1 MTLHIEFHYFEGCPH
16 AEPAQTLLREVT
28 EALCPSAQVAEVK
41 VTSLEQAQAVGFLG
55 SPSIR
60 VAGRDV
66 EGLPEPIE
74 ASMSCRVYGESG
86 VPPRWMIEA
95 AILRALAPRSYL
107 FLCVANSARSQ
118 MAEGIARS
126 LAPAKVTVASAG
138 SEPTSVRPEAIEVLS
153 EQGIDISGHR
163 SKSVDDI
170 KPEGVE
176 AVVTL
181 CAEEVCPV
189 FLGKAHR
196 VHWGLPDPAAVEGD
210 QEVQLAAF
218 RQVRDELRHRLS
230 LLLGADDEAH
240 HQ

>member
-1 MTLHIEFHYFEGCPH
+1 MTLHIEFLYFESCPH
-16 AEPAQTLLREVT
+16 AEPARTLLREVI
-28 EALCPSAQVAEVK
+28 EALCPSAQVVEVN
-41 VTSLEQAQAVGFLG
+41 VTSPDQARAVGFLG

-60 VAGRDV
+60 VAGRDA
-66 EGLPEPIE
+66 EGLPEPTE
-74 ASMSCRVYGESG
+74 ATMSCRVYGDSG
-86 VPPRWMIEA
+86 VPPRWMVEA
-95 AILRALAPRSYL
+95 AVLRALAPRSYL

-126 LAPAKVTVASAG
+126 LAPARVVVASAG
-138 SEPTSVRPEAIEVLS
+138 SEPTRVRPEAIEVLG
-153 EQGIDISGHR
+153 ELGIDTSGHR
-163 SKSVDDI
+163 SKSVNDI
-170 KPEGVE
+170 DPEGVE

-196 VHWGLPDPAAVEGD
+196 VHWGLPDPAAADGD
-210 QEVQLAAF
+210 QEVRLAAF
-218 RQVRDELRHRLS
+218 RQVRDALRHRLS